1 MADMIGQYGV
11 SSFTSTTAIG
21 GTIVPGTIANTLNG
35 ITTGIS
41 MAMGTMTGTG
51 TIVLTLV
58 DSLGATIAA
67 GTRAESGTSYFGT
80 VVPMIDRGMNWVIT
94 PSGTQDAANVFSFN
108 VFYQK

>member
-1 MADMIGQYGV
+1 MADMVGQYDIAT
-11 SSFTSTTAIG
+11 FRSTATVG
-21 GTIVPGTIANTLNG
+21 GTVVPGTIANTLNG

-58 DSLGATIAA
+58 DSLGASVFA
-67 GTRAESGTSYFGT
+67 GTRAESGTSYVGSA
-80 VVPMIDRGMNWVIT
+80 VPMKDTGMSWVVT

-108 VFYQK
+108 VHYQK